1 MTITPQRDASLRV
14 VSLLP
19 SLTEIV
25 CAIGGGLEERLV
37 GVTHECD
44 HPPAV
49 VARCERVT
57 TSEINPHTMSQEEI
71 DRRVRGSMRMG
82 HSLYGLDEDRLKA
95 ADPTIVLTQA
105 LCDVCAPSFPM
116 VLSTC
121 ARVLGDSPRIIS
133 IEPGSVAE
141 VIDSVRLVGRE
152 TGFAQEGEAEACRLE
167 AGFEK
172 IRQVV
177 AKVEEES
184 RPAAGSKA
192 AATAGKG
199 DGEGVGT
206 PEERCSGGA
215 PSGKGDGEGVGAPGE
230 KCSGGAPSA
239 HKKPKVA
246 FLEWLEPLF
255 NGGHWIPDLVRTA
268 GGRYTMAEP
277 GNKSVGMTAEELT
290 AYDADVILVAPCGM
304 DRKRAKSDGEQMW
317 RYAWWRELRAVKKG
331 KVYALDGNAYYARPG
346 PRLLQGCG
354 IVVRVLYGD
363 AAGDAVGED
372 IAPRDSWTIITEP
385 PPPSSSSSVPVPP
398 APPTAAAAAP
408 PSLLLLRRL

>member
-1 MTITPQRDASLRV
+1 MPAQRDDGLRV

-25 CAIGGGLEERLV
+25 CAIGGGLEAHLV

-57 TSEINPHTMSQEEI
+57 NSEINPHKMSQEEI

-82 HSLYGLDEDRLKA
+82 HSLYGLDEGRLKA
-95 ADPTIVLTQA
+95 ADPTVVFTQA

-121 ARVLGDSPRIIS
+121 ARVLGDNPRIVS

-152 TGFAQEGEAEACRLE
+152 TGFAEEGIAEARRLE
-167 AGFEK
+167 AGFDK
-172 IRQVV
+172 IRSVV
-177 AKVEEES
+177 AKLES
-184 RPAAGSKA
+184 TLATAAAAAAALRPPGAAAGVV
-192 AATAGKG
+192 
-199 DGEGVGT
+199 GVA
-206 PEERCSGGA
+206 PGGA
-215 PSGKGDGEGVGAPGE
+215 SSVP
-230 KCSGGAPSA
+230 
-239 HKKPKVA
+239 KKQKVA

-255 NGGHWIPDLVRTA
+255 NGGHWVPDLVRAA
-268 GGRYTMAEP
+268 GGEYTMAEP
-277 GNKSVGMTAEELT
+277 GNKSMGMSAKELMD
-290 AYDADVILVAPCGM
+290 YDADIILVAPCGM
-304 DRKRAKSDGEQMW
+304 DRNRAKSDGEQMW
-317 RYAWWRELRAVKKG
+317 RHDWWRELRAVKDG

-354 IVVRVLYGD
+354 IIARLLHGD
-363 AAGDAVGED
+363 AAGDAIGED
-372 IAPRDSWTIITEP
+372 IAPRDSWFIITA
-385 PPPSSSSSVPVPP
+385 P
-398 APPTAAAAAP
+398 APAQKKQKHVCPERGADADAASGTAPLA
-408 PSLLLLRRL
+408 ST